1 MCFLTT
7 TNTYFLTLTLITFK
21 DTFQKESKVLREQK
35 VSPETKEILLYCYVM
50 SNLLA
55 ENVGQFPYRKKKDL
69 KRQKCDS
76 TENTKKRGCFK
87 KNMNYKGRNNQKV
100 TDENCWRKTWII
112 QQIQSM
118 VKARDARGNQPV
130 IYLTSK

>member
-1 MCFLTT
+1 
-7 TNTYFLTLTLITFK
+7 
-21 DTFQKESKVLREQK
+21 
-35 VSPETKEILLYCYVM
+35 M

-55 ENVGQFPYRKKKDL
+55 ENIGQFSYRKKKDL

-87 KNMNYKGRNNQKV
+87 NNMNYKGNITKNQKV
-100 TDENCWRKTWII
+100 TDENYWRKTWII

-118 VKARDARGNQPV
+118 IKAREARWNQPV
-130 IYLTSK
+130 TSN